1 MRNVVTLQKQQKFLC
16 KDVLVGN
23 ALLDMYTKCGTL
35 EMVQQVLEELPI
47 RDDVSWNFL
56 IDGYGHEGKD
66 NEVYIVLKR
75 CHMKLYL
82 LILYSLFLSW
92 RIVEGMVLSL
102 KAANSWE
109 DCKLWSTNSYST
121 EELWGRCSN
130 GRATLATTILHAPS
144 LGSVILNKCIC
155 FLISM

>member
-82 LILYSLFLSW
+82 LILYPLFFILKGCG
-92 RIVEGMVLSL
+92 RNGLIIEGSKFMRRL
-102 KAANSWE
+102 
-109 DCKLWSTNSYST
+109 
-121 EELWGRCSN
+121 
-130 GRATLATTILHAPS
+130 
-144 LGSVILNKCIC
+144 
-155 FLISM
+155 